1 MNAKLKKVFIV
12 TVFVLVV
19 GMSYIPAYGKI
30 NKEEIQTTVSSTD
43 DDIDWWP
50 MFHHDLN
57 HTGYSTSTGPETNNV
72 LWGFQA
78 DARIY
83 KSSPA
88 VVDNMVYFGDES
100 NSFYCLDSVTGEEIW
115 KTTIPFGIAVSSPAV
130 ENGKVYFGAGN
141 GNGGVYCLNATT
153 GSIIWRYQTPGEH
166 NVYPS
171 PAIYKGKVFIGALE
185 PEPGCMY
192 CLDAD
197 NGEEIWISQTIDTP
211 GSAAVYDDRV
221 YFGSYDSNVYCLDA
235 DNGTVIWKYKT
246 TTGQYRHYI
255 HVTIF
260 DDKLYAGGIDGLY
273 CLNMENGGLI
283 WKYPTDYGISST
295 PCIANGFVYFTEGA
309 IVYCLNAT
317 SGEKIWDFTGY
328 YGIRSSPAYADGKIY
343 IVQES
348 WVGKLYC
355 LDADSGEKI
364 WNFTTVSSVGC
375 SPAIADGKLYIGLR
389 WTSEF
394 LCFGGDSDNKPPITP
409 KEILGPTSCK
419 LGVEYTYN
427 TSTYDPDGDQLYYLW
442 FGYAGGLDWLGPFD
456 SNETVEYKVTYE
468 EYGYWPVEVIVKD
481 SHYARSGWAF
491 LGVQVSRDKTLTSS
505 FLSRIF
511 ERYPLLERFLT
522 LFLN

>member
-1 MNAKLKKVFIV
+1 MINIHLKKVSIFMMIFLIIISSINI
-12 TVFVLVV
+12 T
-19 GMSYIPAYGKI
+19 GKI
-30 NKEEIQTTVSSTD
+30 IKEEIKTTASSGD

-100 NSFYCLDSVTGEEIW
+100 NSFYCLNSDTGEEIW
-115 KTTIPFGIAVSSPAV
+115 KTPIPYGIPTSSPAV

-141 GNGGVYCLNATT
+141 GNGGIYCLNATT
-153 GSIIWRYQTPGEH
+153 GDIIWRYQTPGEH

-197 NGEEIWISQTIDTP
+197 TGEEIWISQTIDTP
-211 GSAAVYDDRV
+211 GSAAVYDNRV
-221 YFGSYDSNVYCLDA
+221 YFGSYDSNVYCLDV

-246 TTGQYRHYI
+246 ECTNYI
-255 HVTIF
+255 YVIIF
-260 DDKLYAGGIDGLY
+260 DDKLYAGGCDGLY

-283 WKYPTDYGISST
+283 WKYLTEYGISST
-295 PCIANGFVYFTEGA
+295 PCTANGFVYFTSGD
-309 IVYCLNAT
+309 IVYCLNVT
-317 SGEKIWDFTGY
+317 SGEKIWVSDDILCG
-328 YGIRSSPAYADGKIY
+328 GARSSPAYADGKIY
-343 IVQES
+343 IVQALFNA
-348 WVGKLYC
+348 KLYC
-355 LDADSGEKI
+355 LNATSGEKI
-364 WNFTTVSSVGC
+364 WDFATVSTVGC

-389 WTSEF
+389 ITGEF
-394 LCFGGDSDNKPPITP
+394 LCFGGESDNKPPITP
-409 KEILGPTSCK
+409 KEIFGPTSCK
-419 LGVEYTYN
+419 IGIEYTYN